1 MNIFRLFKKAPQLQ
15 PEDVLS
21 SYTSPYYS
29 KSQIAPYN
37 PDDLVSEK
45 GGLEIYEKMKY
56 DDQVKAVLTM
66 KKHAVLSSGW
76 EITGED
82 EKKNEFLKKNFEDI
96 DIESRLFEILSALEY
111 GFSVSEKIFGKSEDG
126 KIVIKDIKTRPPHSF
141 RFETDKHGN
150 LTQLMQITNDGEI
163 NLPMEKF
170 IIFSYNAEFGNL
182 YGNSDLRAA
191 YRSWFSKN
199 IIIRFWN
206 IYLERFGMPTAVGKY
221 DTAASKAQKDDLNSI
236 LKNIQ
241 AKTSIAI
248 PKGFEIDLLEASRR
262 GEAGYQAA
270 IQQHNKMIARAV
282 LVPDLLG
289 YSETQAGSYALG
301 EKQFDVFL
309 WILEKLRRDLERNVI
324 YKQIIKELLDL
335 NFPDKKEYPQ
345 FKFNPL
351 TQENKQELFKIWL
364 EAVKDGAVTP
374 TSEDE
379 NFLRRGLNFPEIKE
393 KSENSLKTEVALKEY
408 IARKPNR
415 YEKKVNFTE
424 IKNTLDEEER
434 KMMIKAG
441 SIIQKA
447 GQDLIDRVF
456 KQKIIDNKDLR
467 AIEEITL
474 RYMNEFRVLW
484 RDELPKIFKI
494 GQRHAK
500 AEVRGKQYQQATV
513 GNLEPKKALEYFER
527 QSFRITGTE
536 KERILRGAKNI
547 LYNALKTGKTNAQV
561 RFELEEFFAQYTVLQ
576 KVRVGNQTVIA
587 AVEEIPG
594 RLNTIVRTNFT
605 DAYNQ
610 GRLAGF
616 QDPDVK
622 DLVAAYEYSA
632 ILDGRTTDYC
642 ASMDGKIFKAND
654 PEWAHRVPPAHFN
667 CRSLLVPILND
678 EDFKISKWPAIKPAK
693 GFY

>member
-1 MNIFRLFKKAPQLQ
+1 MSIFSFFKAKKPQPQ
-15 PEDVLS
+15 RVVEDVLS
-21 SYTSPYYS
+21 SASSPYYA

-37 PDDLVSEK
+37 PDDLVTKK
-45 GGLEIYEKMKY
+45 GSLEVYEKMLY

-76 EITGED
+76 EVSGDD
-82 EKKNEFLKKNFEDI
+82 EKKVEFLKNNFERI

-111 GFSVSEKIFGKSEDG
+111 GFSVSELVYEKSGNEILL
-126 KIVIKDIKTRPPHSF
+126 KTIKTRAPHSF
-141 RFETDKHGN
+141 RFITDSFGN
-150 LTQLMQITNDGEI
+150 LKQLVQFTNEGEI
-163 NLPMEKF
+163 NLPPDKF
-170 IIFSYNAEFGNL
+170 VIYSYNPQFGDL

-191 YRSWFSKN
+191 YRSWFSKD

-206 IYLERFGMPTAVGKY
+206 IYLERFGMPTAVGRY
-221 DTAASKAQKDDLNSI
+221 DTAISPAQKDDLKTI

-241 AKTSIAI
+241 AKTSITL
-248 PKGFEIDLLEASRR
+248 PKSIEVELLEARR
-262 GEAGYQAA
+262 QGNAGYMEA

-289 YSETQAGSYALG
+289 YSETKGGSYALG

-324 YKQIIKELLDL
+324 FTQITRRLIDL
-335 NFPDKKEYPQ
+335 NFPDKQNYPM
-345 FKFNPL
+345 FKFTPL

-379 NFLRRGLNFPEIKE
+379 EFLRRGLNFPEKQPAQKNQVE
-393 KSENSLKTEVALKEY
+393 ARKYT
-408 IARKPNR
+408 ARKPNI

-424 IKNTLDEEER
+424 IKNTLDEQEH

-447 GQDLIDRVF
+447 GQDLIDRIF
-456 KQKIIDNKDLR
+456 KQKIIENKDLR
-467 AIEEITL
+467 AIEDLTL

-494 GQRHAK
+494 GERHAK
-500 AEVRGKQYQQATV
+500 AEVLGKHYQTQTTV

-536 KERILRGAKNI
+536 KERILRGVKDI
-547 LYNALKTGKTNAQV
+547 LYTGLKTGKTNAQV
-561 RFELEEFFAQYTVLQ
+561 RFELEEFFAQYTVIQ
-576 KVRVGNQTVIA
+576 KVRVGNRTTTA
-587 AVEEIPG
+587 AVDTIPG
-594 RLNTIVRTNFT
+594 RLSTIVRTNYT

-632 ILDGRTTDYC
+632 VLDDRTTPYC
-642 ASMDGKIFKAND
+642 QTMDGKIFKAND
-654 PEWAHRVPPAHFN
+654 SEWSHRVPPAHFN

-678 EDFKISKWPAIKPAK
+678 EDFKISNWPAIKPAK
-693 GFY
+693 GFG